1 MPDLQAQDR
10 EWGQDRQW
18 SEAMRAAL
26 AGDGA
31 AYSRL
36 LTSLTPYLRNLCRKA
51 CARAGL
57 ASSEAEDA
65 VQETLLA
72 IHLKRHTWDST
83 QKLTPWLAAIA
94 RNKIFDAARRRG
106 RRAETDIADF
116 EDILSS
122 PPETDHFEAEQEKQ
136 DALRLLQQLSG
147 KQREAIEAVSIRGE
161 SLRTAAEKLG
171 VTEGALRVSVHRGL
185 KALAELYRK
194 TNL

>member
-1 MPDLQAQDR
+1 
-10 EWGQDRQW
+10 
-18 SEAMRAAL
+18 MRAAL
-26 AGDGA
+26 AGDAA
-31 AYSRL
+31 AYGRL
-36 LTSLTPYLRNLCRKA
+36 LSELTPYLRNLCRKA

-72 IHLKRHTWDST
+72 IHLKRHTWDPG
-83 QKLTPWLAAIA
+83 QNLTPWLAAIA

-116 EDILSS
+116 EHMLAA
-122 PPETDHFEAEQEKQ
+122 PPEQEAFDREREKQ
-136 DALRLLQQLSG
+136 DALRLLDQLSG

-161 SLRTAAEKLG
+161 SLRMAAQTLG

-194 TNL
+194 SNK

>member
-10 EWGQDRQW
+10 EW
-18 SEAMRAAL
+18 SAAMRAAI
-26 AGDGA
+26 AGDAA
-31 AYSRL
+31 AYARL
-36 LTSLTPYLRNLCRKA
+36 LTSLTPFLRNLCRKA

-57 ASSEAEDA
+57 ASNEAEDA

-83 QKLTPWLAAIA
+83 QSLTPWIAAIA

-116 EDILSS
+116 EDVLGS
-122 PPETDHFEAEQEKQ
+122 PPEQEDFEREQEKQ
-136 DALRLLQQLSG
+136 GALRLLDQLSG
-147 KQREAIEAVSIRGE
+147 RQREAIEAVSIRGE
-161 SLRTAAEKLG
+161 SLRNAAATLG